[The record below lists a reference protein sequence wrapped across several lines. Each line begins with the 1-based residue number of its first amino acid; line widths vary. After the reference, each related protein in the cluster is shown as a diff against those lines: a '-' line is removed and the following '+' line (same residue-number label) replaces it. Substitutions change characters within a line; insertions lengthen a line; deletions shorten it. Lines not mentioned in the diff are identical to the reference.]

1 MGRENNGDEKIR
13 IWTRQDKRVLKEL
26 EEEGVYRVKKEYIT
40 EKMDTISDYYIRLYD
55 WYVKKAEKFV
65 PRPEGVTYPVWVSL
79 TSETMLQPTEDTVIF
94 GLEVPKKYVII
105 TDSEKWGYVINYWY
119 VPLNTEDE
127 RLHNEELKKYGIGNE
142 SALYTTDKGNFY
154 PLLRNKIIKSW
165 DRLFDDNLPSS
176 GMSQGTLW
184 EIRKEWIV
192 DILNR

>member
-1 MGRENNGDEKIR
+1 MNRENNGDEKIR

-26 EEEGVYRVKKEYIT
+26 EEKGIYRVKEEYII

-55 WYVKKAEKFV
+55 WYVKKAEKIIS
-65 PRPEGVTYPVWVSL
+65 RPEGVTYPIWVSL
-79 TSETMLQPTEDTVIF
+79 TSETMLQPTEDTVILE
-94 GLEVPKKYVII
+94 LEVPKKYVII

-154 PLLRNKIIKSW
+154 PLLKNKIIKSW
-165 DRLFDDNLPSS
+165 DRLFDDSLPSS
-176 GMSQGTLW
+176 GMSQGTIW
-184 EIRKEWIV
+184 EIRKEWVV
-192 DILNR
+192 DVLNR